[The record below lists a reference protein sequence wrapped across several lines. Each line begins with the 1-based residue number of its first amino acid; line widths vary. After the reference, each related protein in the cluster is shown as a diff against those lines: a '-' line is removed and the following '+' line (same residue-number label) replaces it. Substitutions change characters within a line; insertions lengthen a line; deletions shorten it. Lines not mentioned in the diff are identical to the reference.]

1 MCKVRFGKVKVK
13 MKNRIKELRIKNN
26 LSISDLAKLV
36 EVDEEE
42 LFYYENDEVT
52 MNVENVIR
60 IADYFNVTLD
70 YMFGRE
76 AKKPEIEKIY
86 MLQDKGSK
94 EFISDGLETY
104 EEALMELSKH
114 DDAEITISYG
124 RWWPNV
130 DVALDSMMEKFD
142 DEANDECNGE
152 LGEWFSNLPNEILSE
167 LEHEFNS
174 VVTFWMLRYD
184 LDPQIF
190 RYIPVS
196 ELDII

>member
-1 MCKVRFGKVKVK
+1 
-13 MKNRIKELRIKNN
+13 MKNKIKELRIKKN

-52 MNVENVIR
+52 MNIENVMR

-76 AKKPEIEKIY
+76 AKKPENEKIY

-94 EFISDGLETY
+94 EFIGDGLETY
-104 EEALMELSKH
+104 EEALMELSKYN
-114 DDAEITISYG
+114 DAEITISYG

-130 DVALDSMMEKFD
+130 DVVLDSMMEKFD
-142 DEANDECNGE
+142 DDANDECNGE

-167 LEHEFNS
+167 LEHELNS
-174 VVTFWMLRYD
+174 VVTFWMLIHD
-184 LDPQIF
+184 LDPLIF
-190 RYIPVS
+190 RYVPVS
-196 ELDII
+196 ELNII

>member
-1 MCKVRFGKVKVK
+1 MCKVRFGKRMIKI
-13 MKNRIKELRIKNN
+13 KNKIKELRIKKD
-26 LSISDLAKLV
+26 LSISDLAKV
-36 EVDEEE
+36 IEVDEEE

-52 MNVENVIR
+52 MNIENVIR

-86 MLQDKGSK
+86 MLQDNVSK

-104 EEALMELSKH
+104 EAALMELSKNN
-114 DDAEITISYG
+114 DAEITISYG
-124 RWWPNV
+124 RWWPEIEATSLM
-130 DVALDSMMEKFD
+130 DEFD
-142 DEANDECNGE
+142 YKANDECGDE
-152 LGEWFSNLPNEILSE
+152 LGDYFIDTQDEVVNE
-167 LEHEFNS
+167 LENELNS
-174 VVTFWMLRYD
+174 VLTFWMLRHY

>member
-1 MCKVRFGKVKVK
+1 

-104 EEALMELSKH
+104 EEALMELSKNN
-114 DDAEITISYG
+114 DAEIIISYG
-124 RWWPNV
+124 RWWPEIE
-130 DVALDSMMEKFD
+130 ATSLM
-142 DEANDECNGE
+142 DEFYYKANDECGDE
-152 LGEWFSNLPNEILSE
+152 LGDYFIDTPDEVVNE
-167 LEHEFNS
+167 LENELNS
-174 VVTFWMLRYD
+174 VLTFWMVRHD

>member
-26 LSISDLAKLV
+26 LSISDLAKII

-52 MNVENVIR
+52 MNIEDVIR

-86 MLQDKGSK
+86 MLKDKGSK
-94 EFISDGLETY
+94 AFIGDGLETY

-124 RWWPNV
+124 RWWPEIEATSLM
-130 DVALDSMMEKFD
+130 DEFD
-142 DEANDECNGE
+142 YKANDECGDE
-152 LGEWFSNLPNEILSE
+152 LGDYFIDTQDEVVNE
-167 LEHEFNS
+167 LENELNS
-174 VVTFWMLRYD
+174 VLTFWMVRHD

-190 RYIPVS
+190 RYVPVN

>member
-1 MCKVRFGKVKVK
+1 
-13 MKNRIKELRIKNN
+13 MKNKIKELRIKKN

-76 AKKPEIEKIY
+76 AKKPEIENIY

-94 EFISDGLETY
+94 EFMGEALETY
-104 EEALMELSKH
+104 EEALMELSKNN
-114 DDAEITISYG
+114 DAEITISYG
-124 RWWPNV
+124 RWWPEIEGTSLM
-130 DVALDSMMEKFD
+130 DEFD
-142 DEANDECNGE
+142 YKANDECGDE
-152 LGEWFSNLPNEILSE
+152 LGDYFIDKPDEVVNE
-167 LEHEFNS
+167 LENELNS
-174 VVTFWMLRYD
+174 VLTFWMVRNN

>member
-1 MCKVRFGKVKVK
+1 
-13 MKNRIKELRIKNN
+13 MKNRIKELRIKKN

-42 LFYYENDEVT
+42 LFYCENDEVT
-52 MNVENVIR
+52 MNIENVIR

-104 EEALMELSKH
+104 EEALMELSKNN
-114 DDAEITISYG
+114 DAEITISYG
-124 RWWPNV
+124 RWWPEIEATSLM
-130 DVALDSMMEKFD
+130 DEFD
-142 DEANDECNGE
+142 YKANDECDDE
-152 LGEWFSNLPNEILSE
+152 LGDYFIDTPDEVVNE
-167 LEHEFNS
+167 LENELNS
-174 VVTFWMLRYD
+174 VLTFWMLRHY

-190 RYIPVS
+190 RYVS
-196 ELDII
+196 VNELDII

>member
-1 MCKVRFGKVKVK
+1 MCKVRFGKRMIKI
-13 MKNRIKELRIKNN
+13 KNKIKELRIKKD
-26 LSISDLAKLV
+26 LSISDLAKV
-36 EVDEEE
+36 IEVDEEE

-52 MNVENVIR
+52 MNIENVIR

-86 MLQDKGSK
+86 MLQDKVSK

-104 EEALMELSKH
+104 EAALMELSKNN
-114 DDAEITISYG
+114 DAEITISYG
-124 RWWPNV
+124 RWWPEIEATSLM
-130 DVALDSMMEKFD
+130 DEFD
-142 DEANDECNGE
+142 YKANDECGDE
-152 LGEWFSNLPNEILSE
+152 LGDYFIDTQDEVVNE
-167 LEHEFNS
+167 LENELNS
-174 VVTFWMLRYD
+174 VLTFWMLRHY

>member
-1 MCKVRFGKVKVK
+1 MCKVRFGKRMIKI
-13 MKNRIKELRIKNN
+13 KNKIKELRIKKD
-26 LSISDLAKLV
+26 LSISDLAKV
-36 EVDEEE
+36 IEVDEEE

-52 MNVENVIR
+52 MNIENVIR

-86 MLQDKGSK
+86 MLQDKVSK

-104 EEALMELSKH
+104 EAALMELSKNN
-114 DDAEITISYG
+114 DAEITISYG
-124 RWWPNV
+124 RLWPEIEATSLI
-130 DVALDSMMEKFD
+130 DEFD
-142 DEANDECNGE
+142 YKANDECGDE
-152 LGEWFSNLPNEILSE
+152 LGDYFIDTQDEVVNE
-167 LEHEFNS
+167 LENELNS
-174 VVTFWMLRYD
+174 VLTFWMLRHY

>member
-1 MCKVRFGKVKVK
+1 MCKVRFGKRMIKI
-13 MKNRIKELRIKNN
+13 KNKIKELRIKKD
-26 LSISDLAKLV
+26 LSISDLAKV
-36 EVDEEE
+36 IEVDEEE

-52 MNVENVIR
+52 MNIENVIR

-86 MLQDKGSK
+86 MLQDKVSK

-104 EEALMELSKH
+104 EAALMELSKNN
-114 DDAEITISYG
+114 DAEITISYG
-124 RWWPNV
+124 RWWPEIEATSLI
-130 DVALDSMMEKFD
+130 DEFD
-142 DEANDECNGE
+142 YKANDECGDE
-152 LGEWFSNLPNEILSE
+152 LGDYFIDTQDEVVNE
-167 LEHEFNS
+167 LENELNS
-174 VVTFWMLRYD
+174 VLTFWMLRHY

>member
-1 MCKVRFGKVKVK
+1 
-13 MKNRIKELRIKNN
+13 MKNRIKELRIKKN

-52 MNVENVIR
+52 MNIENVIR

-70 YMFGRE
+70 YMFVRE
-76 AKKPEIEKIY
+76 AKKKEIENIY
-86 MLQDKGSK
+86 MLQDKISK
-94 EFISDGLETY
+94 EFIGEALETY
-104 EEALMELSKH
+104 EEALMELSKNN
-114 DDAEITISYG
+114 DAEITISYG

-130 DVALDSMMEKFD
+130 DVVLDSMMEKFD
-142 DEANDECNGE
+142 DDANDECNGE

-167 LEHEFNS
+167 LEHELNS
-174 VVTFWMLRYD
+174 VVTFWMVRHD